1 MSLHR
6 HGLSKNE
13 DNCCLKMKEC
23 HDIDIDCLK
32 MKMTVSKACRQQ
44 GKNADDC
51 VKNEDDCC
59 LKMKECHDIEIDCLK
74 MKTTV
79 QK

>member
-1 MSLHR
+1 MQT
-6 HGLSKNE
+6 
-13 DNCCLKMKEC
+13 
-23 HDIDIDCLK
+23 II
-32 MKMTVSKACRQQ
+32 
-44 GKNADDC
+44 

-79 QK
+79 QKWQRVSKNEDNCLKMKTTV

>member
-1 MSLHR
+1 
-6 HGLSKNE
+6 
-13 DNCCLKMKEC
+13 MKEC

-32 MKMTVSKACRQQ
+32 MKTTVSNACRQQ
-44 GKNADDC
+44 GNKMQTIN